1 MINFLEKTKTLFSL
15 LPIKA
20 ASCLYSDTFLR
31 YQGSVVWE
39 TKPCECST
47 FGSSGS
53 TIVFR
58 VLLTE
63 PISAM
68 LEESKKAVFCQR
80 VNGKPTE
87 KNTHISGASRATG
100 KVIDG

>member
-31 YQGSVVWE
+31 YQGTVVWE
-39 TKPCECST
+39 RKPCECSM

-58 VLLTE
+58 E

-87 KNTHISGASRATG
+87 KNTRISGASRATG